1 MPRGVKT
8 DNKKIAEI
16 ITSYTLTNN
25 YNKTAKELGVSANTV
40 KNIINKQKKENSE
53 AFAKLCEEKKELFET
68 KANRIIDKSL
78 ELIENRIDTA
88 KNNQDVLEEIIQMV
102 WDQDKKD
109 LNETQKKSIVNKI
122 SRMQL
127 NSLSELTTA
136 LGTLYDKMRLA
147 KGESTANDKFEVN
160 IKVVDNGPNDN

>member
-1 MPRGVKT
+1 MARGCKT

-16 ITSYTLTNN
+16 VTSYTLTNS
-25 YNKTAKELGVSANTV
+25 YNKTAKEVGVCANTV
-40 KNIINKQKKENSE
+40 RNVINKQKEKNNVEYE
-53 AFAKLCEEKKELFET
+53 KVCKQKKELFQD
-68 KANRIIDKSL
+68 KANKIIDKAL
-78 ELIENRIDTA
+78 ELIEDRIDVA
-88 KNNQDVLEEIIQMV
+88 KLHQNELNEIIQMV
-102 WDQDKKD
+102 WEQDKKE

-147 KGESTANDKFEVN
+147 KGEPTENKTFKVD
-160 IKVVDNGPNDN
+160 IKVIE